1 MIIYLFVWN
10 GPSSRMQQNKCFSR
24 FAMLIIMNIQICG
37 STVDFLKWGSQL
49 LGCFDY
55 TGLDYHYLSTNFFCF
70 SCHRELDKNR
80 IRHENMPPFQNKLE
94 GRHKEHYY
102 RYKSE
107 NHFVFIGKMELS
119 TARAG
124 WVLRWRAAFAEKA
137 SKYLFK
143 EAPVDAYSFLPQ
155 K

>member
-1 MIIYLFVWN
+1 MSVSLHLQ
-10 GPSSRMQQNKCFSR
+10 RM
-24 FAMLIIMNIQICG
+24 MLSAQKKK
-37 STVDFLKWGSQL
+37 DFKKYYDAFHYWAVL
-49 LGCFDY
+49 
-55 TGLDYHYLSTNFFCF
+55 TTLDWITTIFRLIF

-124 WVLRWRAAFAEKA
+124 
-137 SKYLFK
+137 
-143 EAPVDAYSFLPQ
+143 
-155 K
+155 